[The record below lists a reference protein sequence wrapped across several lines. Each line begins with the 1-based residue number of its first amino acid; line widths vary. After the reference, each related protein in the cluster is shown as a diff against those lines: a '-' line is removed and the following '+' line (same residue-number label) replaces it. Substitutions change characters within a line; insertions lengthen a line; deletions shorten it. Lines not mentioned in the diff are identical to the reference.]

1 MTPMKITVWR
11 ERPQQMRP
19 QRKLLK
25 QTQQR
30 RLLHQLQQRK
40 LLQQTS
46 L

>member
-1 MTPMKITVWR
+1 MTPTRITVWR
-11 ERPQQMRP
+11 ERLQLMRL